1 MTLSV
6 RTGRLVVLV
15 TWSAFLSWLY
25 VHGEVARYLGPRTSW
40 VVPFGAV
47 VLTIATVAYGRL
59 GARSGDGERPLA
71 RAEALGLAWL
81 LVPALFGFAMADAAL
96 GSLAAS
102 KKLTSRG
109 IDVARLAE
117 SLSANASRSSVLALN
132 IAQHDDDFAVEKDL
146 LPGRPITLDGFVLS
160 AARQQGGSFRIARL
174 YITCCVADSI
184 PLTTEVAPVVPVRSF
199 RRDDWVRVTGTLARQ
214 DGDLIVRAERV
225 RGEPRPSH
233 PYLTYR
239 GAS

>member
-1 MTLSV
+1 VTLSV

-15 TWSAFLSWLY
+15 TWSAFLTWLY
-25 VHGEVARYLGPRTSW
+25 VQGEVARYLGPRTSW

-47 VLTIATVAYGRL
+47 VLTAATIAYGRL
-59 GARSGDGERPLA
+59 GAGSADARRPLG
-71 RAEALGLAWL
+71 RGEAAGLVWL
-81 LVPALFGFAMADAAL
+81 LVPALIGFAMADAAL

-109 IDVARLAE
+109 IDVTRLAD
-117 SLSANASRSSVLALN
+117 SLSKDASRSSVLALN
-132 IAQHDDDFAVEKDL
+132 IADHDEDFAVEKDL
-146 LPGRPITLDGFVLS
+146 LPGRPITLDGFVLKT
-160 AARQQGGSFRIARL
+160 ARHEGGSFELARL

-184 PLTTEVAPVVPVRSF
+184 PLTAKVEPVVPVPSF
-199 RRDDWVRVTGTLARQ
+199 GRDDWVRIAGTLARE
-214 DGDLIVRAERV
+214 DGELVIRAERV
-225 RGEPRPSH
+225 RAEPRPNH

>member
-15 TWSAFLSWLY
+15 TWSAFLTWLY
-25 VHGEVARYLGPRTSW
+25 VQGEVARYLGPRTSW

-47 VLTIATVAYGRL
+47 VLTAATIAYGRL
-59 GARSGDGERPLA
+59 GAGSADARRPLG
-71 RAEALGLAWL
+71 RGEAAGLVWL
-81 LVPALFGFAMADAAL
+81 LVPALIGFAMADAAL

-109 IDVARLAE
+109 IDVSRLAD
-117 SLSANASRSSVLALN
+117 SLSKDASRSSVLALN
-132 IAQHDDDFAVEKDL
+132 IAEHDEDFAVEKDL
-146 LPGRPITLDGFVLS
+146 LPGRPITLDGFVLK
-160 AARQQGGSFRIARL
+160 AARHEGGSFELARL

-184 PLTTEVAPVVPVRSF
+184 PLTAKVEPVVPVPSF
-199 RRDDWVRVTGTLARQ
+199 GRDDWVRVAGTLARE
-214 DGDLIVRAERV
+214 DGELVIRAERV
-225 RGEPRPSH
+225 RAEPRPNH

-239 GAS
+239 GAT